1 MPFRLKR
8 IQERKAAKSCI
19 AQDPALLNESVSLQ
33 NDLRN
38 DLTILK
44 SFDGTPRKVAYKQER
59 IDHYLPWVL
68 GLIEGDQGHEDRI
81 LSYMLVWTIDIGDI
95 RRFLKIAAYMQK
107 HDLKPP
113 FETKLPSFISDNARD
128 NIDALSIEDAEEI
141 AKFIADQDVQE
152 NSHAS
157 FLRLIGEKIL
167 AGREPTTISIDD
179 FSDVERVIG
188 YWETAVQLD
197 SGVGIKKKLEQFQ
210 KRVIEL
216 TTAAEVNTQKE
227 ALIDANQDAS
237 SMTELTEVIND

>member
-8 IQERKAAKSCI
+8 IQARQAAKACTV
-19 AQDPALLNESVSLQ
+19 QDPALLNESVSLQ

-44 SFDGTPRKVAYKQER
+44 NFDGTPRKVAYKQER

-128 NIDALSIEDAEEI
+128 NMDTLSLEDAEAI
-141 AKFIADQDVQE
+141 ALFIADQDVQE

-157 FLRLIGEKIL
+157 FLRLLGEKIL
-167 AGREPTTISIDD
+167 SGREPTAISNDD
-179 FSDVERVIG
+179 LSDVERVIG

-197 SGVGIKKKLEQFQ
+197 SNVGIKKKLEQLQ
-210 KRVIEL
+210 KRVVEL
-216 TTAAEVNTQKE
+216 TTANEMT
-227 ALIDANQDAS
+227 ANQDAS
-237 SMTELTEVIND
+237 KTTESAENTND

>member
-38 DLTILK
+38 DLVILK

-68 GLIEGDQGHEDRI
+68 GLIEGDLGHEDKI

-95 RRFLKIAAYMQK
+95 PNFLKIAAYMHK

-113 FETKLPSFISDNARD
+113 FETKLPSFISDNASD
-128 NIDALSIEDAEEI
+128 NIDSLSIEDAEEI
-141 AKFIADQDVQE
+141 ARFIADQDVQE
-152 NSHAS
+152 NSHAT
-157 FLRLIGEKIL
+157 FLRLLGQKVL
-167 AGREPTTISIDD
+167 DGREPETISIDD
-179 FSDVERVIG
+179 LADINRVIS

-197 SGVGIKKKLEQFQ
+197 SRVGIKKKLEQFQ
-210 KRVIEL
+210 KRVAEL
-216 TTAAEVNTQKE
+216 SAPNDALDAELKTAN
-227 ALIDANQDAS
+227 N
-237 SMTELTEVIND
+237 

>member
-38 DLTILK
+38 DLVILK

-59 IDHYLPWVL
+59 IDHYLPWVF
-68 GLIEGDQGHEDRI
+68 GLIEGNQGHEDKI

-95 RRFLKIAAYMQK
+95 PNFLKIAAYMQK

-128 NIDALSIEDAEEI
+128 NIDSLSLSDAEDI
-141 AKFIADQDVQE
+141 ALFIADQDVQE
-152 NSHAS
+152 NSHAT
-157 FLRLIGEKIL
+157 FLRLLGQKVL
-167 AGREPTTISIDD
+167 DGREPETISIDD
-179 FSDVERVIG
+179 LADINRVIS

-197 SGVGIKKKLEQFQ
+197 SRVGIKKKLEQFQ
-210 KRVIEL
+210 KRVAEL
-216 TTAAEVNTQKE
+216 SAPNDALDAELKTAN
-227 ALIDANQDAS
+227 N
-237 SMTELTEVIND
+237 

>member
-8 IQERKAAKSCI
+8 IQERKAAESCI
-19 AQDPALLNESVSLQ
+19 AQDPALLKESISLQ

-38 DLTILK
+38 DLAILK
-44 SFDGTPRKVAYKQER
+44 SFDGMPRKVAYKQER

-128 NIDALSIEDAEEI
+128 NIDALSVEDAEEI
-141 AKFIADQDVQE
+141 AEFIADQDVQE

-157 FLRLIGEKIL
+157 FLRLLGQKVL
-167 AGREPTTISIDD
+167 DGREPETITIDD
-179 FSDVERVIG
+179 LADVERVIG

-197 SGVGIKKKLEQFQ
+197 SKVGIKKKLEQFQ
-210 KRVIEL
+210 KRVLEL
-216 TTAAEVNTQKE
+216 
-227 ALIDANQDAS
+227 S
-237 SMTELTEVIND
+237 TESTEENND

>member
-38 DLTILK
+38 DLVILK

-68 GLIEGDQGHEDRI
+68 GLIEGDLGHEDKI

-95 RRFLKIAAYMQK
+95 PNFLKIAAYMHE

-113 FETKLPSFISDNARD
+113 FETKLPSFISDNASD
-128 NIDALSIEDAEEI
+128 NIDSLSIEDAEEI
-141 AKFIADQDVQE
+141 ARFIADQDVQE
-152 NSHAS
+152 NSHAT
-157 FLRLIGEKIL
+157 FLRLLGQKVL
-167 AGREPTTISIDD
+167 DGREPETISIDD
-179 FSDVERVIG
+179 LADINRVIS

-197 SGVGIKKKLEQFQ
+197 SRVGIKKKLEQFQ
-210 KRVIEL
+210 KRVAEL
-216 TTAAEVNTQKE
+216 SAPNDALDAELKTAN
-227 ALIDANQDAS
+227 N
-237 SMTELTEVIND
+237 